1 MSSAIALDAVSV
13 RLGEDLALSDVSL
26 HLDQQRIA
34 VIGANGSGKSTFAR
48 LLGGLVTAES
58 GTVSVLGLDPARQ
71 AKELRKRVG
80 FVFSNPDAQII
91 MPTVAE
97 DVAFSLRSERLPK
110 ADIAARVAAA
120 LEEFGLAELADRAAH
135 DLSGGQKQLLALC
148 GLLIRQPALVI
159 ADEPTAYLDA
169 RNSRLIAGHLLGDA
183 ESRMGAGPGAG
194 ARPASSHRLV
204 LVTHDLALAA
214 RCDVAVLFDDG
225 RLIAVGDP
233 GDVIDRYEASLQC

>member
-13 RLGEDLALSDVSL
+13 RLGEDLALRDVSVS
-26 HLDQQRIA
+26 LDQQCIA

-58 GTVSVLGLDPARQ
+58 GAVSVLGLDPARQ

-110 ADIAARVAAA
+110 ADAAARVAAA

-148 GLLIRQPALVI
+148 GLLIRQPSLVI

-183 ESRMGAGPGAG
+183 GSRAGTETA
-194 ARPASSHRLV
+194 HRLV

-214 RCDVAVLFDDG
+214 RCDVAVLFDDR
-225 RLIAVGDP
+225 RLVAVGDP
-233 GDVIDRYEASLQC
+233 RDVIDRYEASLQC

>member
-1 MSSAIALDAVSV
+1 MTSGILLDAVSV
-13 RLGEDLALSDVSL
+13 RLGDELALNDVSL

-58 GTVSVLGLDPARQ
+58 GTVSVLGLDPAKQ
-71 AKELRKRVG
+71 AKELRRSVG
-80 FVFSNPDAQII
+80 VIFSNPDAQII
-91 MPTVAE
+91 MPTVVE
-97 DVAFSLRSERLPK
+97 DVAFSLRGERLPK
-110 ADIAARVAAA
+110 AEVAQRVTAA

-148 GLLIRQPALVI
+148 GALIRQPALII

-169 RNSRLIAGHLLGDA
+169 RNSRIIAGHLLGDA
-183 ESRMGAGPGAG
+183 SPTASAGSTA
-194 ARPASSHRLV
+194 ASAHRLV

-214 RCDVAVLFDDG
+214 RCDVAVLFEDG
-225 RLIAVGDP
+225 QLIAVGSP
-233 GDVIDRYEASLQC
+233 AEVIDHYEASLQC